1 MVSEVEKETA
11 AEYINK
17 GRPVYFS
24 YARNSNKNPEWTHIS
39 DCVDV
44 LLKEFDK
51 HNIEYRVDKR
61 DIGAGDKISDFER
74 EIGGKS
80 EVVVIV
86 FSDKYFRSLHCMY
99 EFVQIKK
106 SLADN
111 PSKRLLCI
119 KSGDFNLAD
128 IRYILELERY
138 WGDQRQDYEEIEY
151 HRLRN
156 HSGTEIA
163 AFENGFYMDE
173 VRNLYSFFSAINY
186 SYATNDDW
194 SGFIKDIKKYYTKPA
209 VSQPLQSKPQPQA
222 VQQSVQRPNSQPNQQ
237 PVAQLISHPQPN
249 RQQFQTTAVQ
259 PAKTPFL
266 KKVLY
271 GVVGFIVFCIVI
283 GECNTGE
290 SDDTSSHSTKFVSTV
305 ENSEVISDYERPQQT
320 DVDYLYIYRVK
331 ITNKSTIVFCRYTN
345 IYEEDVKFAIPIVSD
360 ATYLRA
366 GSKILNLTDVS
377 SLDEGVPVLEPGACA
392 EFVLYFPPLPNS
404 VQEFVF
410 ILEDGTKKE
419 VILR

>member
-209 VSQPLQSKPQPQA
+209 VSQPQSPQSKSQP
-222 VQQSVQRPNSQPNQQ
+222 QSVQQFVQQPNQ
-237 PVAQLISHPQPN
+237 QPN

-259 PAKTPFL
+259 PSKTPFL

-271 GVVGFIVFCIVI
+271 GVVGFIVLCIVI
-283 GECNTGE
+283 SECDTGE
-290 SDDTSSHSTKFVSTV
+290 SDYTSSYSTKFVSTV
-305 ENSEVISDYERPQQT
+305 GDSDVLISDYKNPRQT
-320 DVDYLYIYRVK
+320 EVDYLKVTEVAF
-331 ITNKSTIVFCRYTN
+331 TNKSTILVCQYTN
-345 IYEEDVKFAIPIVSD
+345 IYGENLPFKIPVASD
-360 ATYLRA
+360 ATFLQV
-366 GSKILNLTDVS
+366 GSKFFNLREVA
-377 SLDEGVPVLEPGACA
+377 SLDEGELVLEPEACV
-392 EFVLYFPPLPNS
+392 EYMLYFPPLPDS
-404 VQEFVF
+404 VKEFV
-410 ILEDGTKKE
+410 LNLDDGTKKE